1 MLARLEAKYDRI
13 VKPDLPKHLIRPRDL
28 KKRIAGESVVVTTYN
43 AYDSLSIEKDLF
55 DVLGMFRAEETLE
68 QNLKRLDEKHDI
80 QLAPELVRYLFV
92 HGVLA
97 APDPAE
103 KKKREAEAAAEA
115 RLAASPGAKLAEAH
129 ERARNPGA
137 AAAADAAARLKALTT
152 TPKRKNRKKKRRL
165 A

>member
-1 MLARLEAKYDRI
+1 M
-13 VKPDLPKHLIRPRDL
+13 
-28 KKRIAGESVVVTTYN
+28 AGDSVVVTTYN
-43 AYDSLSIEKDLF
+43 AYDSLSVEKDLF

-97 APDPAE
+97 APDPLE
-103 KKKREAEAAAEA
+103 KKKREAEAKAAA

-129 ERARNPGA
+129 ERAANPGA
-137 AAAADAAARLKALTT
+137 AAAADAAARLAALTS
-152 TPKRKNRKKKRRL
+152 PMRKKKRKRL
-165 A
+165 GR